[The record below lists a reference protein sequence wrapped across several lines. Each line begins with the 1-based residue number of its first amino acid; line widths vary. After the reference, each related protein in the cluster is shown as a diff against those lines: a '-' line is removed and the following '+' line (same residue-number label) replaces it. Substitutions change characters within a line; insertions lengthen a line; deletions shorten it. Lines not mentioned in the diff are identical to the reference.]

1 MGCAQDDGRPDVK
14 AASWGMHI
22 EFATVVCRPPSQ
34 LLHHPTSLK
43 TFTRTSQG
51 SHLSPTPP
59 HKPHTLHTLRIR
71 DRLAAVDVAAGL
83 DGFPVADLVA
93 ASSFDEAQARAL
105 GAALLRELAVVQGPP
120 GTGGCGHC
128 NVC

>member
-1 MGCAQDDGRPDVK
+1 
-14 AASWGMHI
+14 MHTHI
-22 EFATVVCRPPSQ
+22 PRVTPFPHT
-34 LLHHPTSLK
+34 PTQ
-43 TFTRTSQG
+43 TP
-51 SHLSPTPP
+51 HPP
-59 HKPHTLHTLRIR
+59 HTRRVR

-83 DGFPVADLVA
+83 GGFPVAELVA

>member
-1 MGCAQDDGRPDVK
+1 MCFTLRFTLRLAWLLVGTSPSCSP
-14 AASWGMHI
+14 AS
-22 EFATVVCRPPSQ
+22 PP
-34 LLHHPTSLK
+34 LLLRRLTPLT
-43 TFTRTSQG
+43 TFTRTP
-51 SHLSPTPP
+51 HTFTPP

-71 DRLAAVDVAAGL
+71 RSLAAVDIAAGL
-83 DGFPVADLVA
+83 DGFPVADLMA

-128 NVC
+128 DVC